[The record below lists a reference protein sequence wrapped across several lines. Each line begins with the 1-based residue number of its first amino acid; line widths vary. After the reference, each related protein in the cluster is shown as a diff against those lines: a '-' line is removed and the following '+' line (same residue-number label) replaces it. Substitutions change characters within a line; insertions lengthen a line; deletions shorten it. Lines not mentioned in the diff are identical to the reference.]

1 MPKFRVTLV
10 ASYAPT
16 LPIDRKDALVYTGP
30 TLTQPQ
36 EVKERLGA
44 WVESREGRTLIGD
57 YVIDP
62 PRLTL
67 KVVYNEFDAP
77 SEWEAGVDA
86 RSLFAEESVAD
97 DLPSPETV
105 VAHPRGAVVGMP
117 GQGKSASPPERYDT
131 PAARK

>member
-1 MPKFRVTLV
+1 MPKFRVTIV

-36 EVKERLGA
+36 E
-44 WVESREGRTLIGD
+44 VESREGRTLIGD